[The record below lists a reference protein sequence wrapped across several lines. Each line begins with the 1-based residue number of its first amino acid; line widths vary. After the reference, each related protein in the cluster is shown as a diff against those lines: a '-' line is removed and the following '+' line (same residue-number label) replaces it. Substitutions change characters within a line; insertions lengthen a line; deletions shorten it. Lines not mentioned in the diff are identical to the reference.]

1 MSQNFRDSLGIAAV
15 VQGRLMPGNIFL
27 VDFNEH
33 RIIEDTELK
42 KRYTE
47 ARPYGEFL
55 DQNAF
60 TLHDVVKATAPA
72 NDRLAQ
78 LSMDDPL
85 FALPATPTVPVVESI
100 DDSSAPVAMDEQ
112 SLIGLLPWLRAFGCA
127 APWFDN
133 LLQGGWQPV
142 LLYLCS
148 CMGGGWQPVLCQF
161 CCESLNRLCAWQ
173 AGQWQWDVRNAATTI
188 H

>member
-1 MSQNFRDSLGIAAV
+1 
-15 VQGRLMPGNIFL
+15 MPGNIFL

-47 ARPYGEFL
+47 ARPYGEYL

-112 SLIGLLPWLRAFGCA
+112 SLIGLLPWLRAFGCV
-127 APWFDN
+127 APWFDD
-133 LLQGGWQPV
+133 LLQGGWLATCAVSV
-142 LLYLCS
+142 LLRKLEQIVRLAGVAVGCA
-148 CMGGGWQPVLCQF
+148 Q
-161 CCESLNRLCAWQ
+161 CCYNNPLYARSTRQ
-173 AGQWQWDVRNAATTI
+173 
-188 H
+188 